1 METGEPLV
9 GIESMRVLP
18 DGTMLWYSSTK
29 VAMRERNG
37 KIIGLMGISRNI
49 TEVKRAE
56 NLLRESNTKLK
67 VALDKADALALRA
80 DAANRAK
87 SEFLANM
94 SHEIR
99 TPMNGVIGMAELLKT
114 TRLTPEQTYYT
125 DAIRSSGETL
135 ITLINDILDFSKIE
149 AGQIAL
155 EVRDFHLTAMLDGIE
170 EIMSCSARAKGIAL
184 SHTLEPG
191 IPNLLRGDPGRLRQI
206 LLNLIGN
213 AIKFTPHGSVKLDI
227 RRVFEDTS
235 AVTLQF
241 KITDTGI
248 GIPKDKLKHIFTKFY
263 QVDTSTTRQF
273 AGTGLGLAICEQL
286 VGFLGGEIG
295 VESTAGKGSVFHFTA
310 VFKKQSGAVE
320 ETVGVAPSAIREP
333 LRQLRV
339 LVAEDHTTNQAIAV
353 RILEKLGHVAVGV
366 GDGEE
371 AIAELRRMPYDA
383 SAHGLPD
390 AGDGRL

>member
-1 METGEPLV
+1 
-9 GIESMRVLP
+9 
-18 DGTMLWYSSTK
+18 
-29 VAMRERNG
+29 
-37 KIIGLMGISRNI
+37 
-49 TEVKRAE
+49 
-56 NLLRESNTKLK
+56 
-67 VALDKADALALRA
+67 
-80 DAANRAK
+80 
-87 SEFLANM
+87 
-94 SHEIR
+94 
-99 TPMNGVIGMAELLKT
+99 
-114 TRLTPEQTYYT
+114 
-125 DAIRSSGETL
+125 
-135 ITLINDILDFSKIE
+135 
-149 AGQIAL
+149 
-155 EVRDFHLTAMLDGIE
+155 MLDGIE

-286 VGFLGGEIG
+286 VGLLGGEIG

>member
-1 METGEPLV
+1 
-9 GIESMRVLP
+9 
-18 DGTMLWYSSTK
+18 
-29 VAMRERNG
+29 
-37 KIIGLMGISRNI
+37 
-49 TEVKRAE
+49 
-56 NLLRESNTKLK
+56 
-67 VALDKADALALRA
+67 
-80 DAANRAK
+80 
-87 SEFLANM
+87 
-94 SHEIR
+94 
-99 TPMNGVIGMAELLKT
+99 
-114 TRLTPEQTYYT
+114 
-125 DAIRSSGETL
+125 
-135 ITLINDILDFSKIE
+135 
-149 AGQIAL
+149 
-155 EVRDFHLTAMLDGIE
+155 MLDGIE

-286 VGFLGGEIG
+286 VGLLGGEIG

-310 VFKKQSGAVE
+310 VFKKQSGAME

-371 AIAELRRMPYDA
+371 AIAELRLALLSKAIAAPEPAGKIHCSSPSLLTTILPNPA
-383 SAHGLPD
+383 SFHSKLREEPLYEKPSHASIAKSRSRTEPRSFCFFDQLCRCHRWIFIRVRQRSDQRHG
-390 AGDGRL
+390 